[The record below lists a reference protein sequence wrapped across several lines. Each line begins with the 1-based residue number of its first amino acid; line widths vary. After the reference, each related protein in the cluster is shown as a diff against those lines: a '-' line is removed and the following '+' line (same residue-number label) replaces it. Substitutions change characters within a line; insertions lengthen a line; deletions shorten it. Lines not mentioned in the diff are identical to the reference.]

1 MVIAVPMPMA
11 MMADL
16 ARELF
21 HASLGLF
28 LGLADTSVALQV
40 SLFGR
45 FNVNFLSVLSHLSK
59 FFFLRQAVAI
69 YGDQAR
75 LGHCAIGILNFTRKT
90 AFIQS
95 ACRMYQSGVQPL
107 HEECIRV
114 VRSVLLNV
122 SNVGCGERC
131 AHCLVCAISSVHGA
145 CIIQC
150 VCGFGYKM
158 WLG

>member
-11 MMADL
+11 MMADS

-59 FFFLRQAVAI
+59 FFFFRQAVAI
-69 YGDQAR
+69 YGDQA
-75 LGHCAIGILNFTRKT
+75 T
-90 AFIQS
+90 
-95 ACRMYQSGVQPL
+95 VQ
-107 HEECIRV
+107 
-114 VRSVLLNV
+114 
-122 SNVGCGERC
+122 
-131 AHCLVCAISSVHGA
+131 
-145 CIIQC
+145 
-150 VCGFGYKM
+150 
-158 WLG
+158 

>member
-28 LGLADTSVALQV
+28 LGLADTWVALQV

-59 FFFLRQAVAI
+59 IFFLRHWQAVAI
-69 YGDQAR
+69 YGDQA
-75 LGHCAIGILNFTRKT
+75 T
-90 AFIQS
+90 
-95 ACRMYQSGVQPL
+95 VQ
-107 HEECIRV
+107 
-114 VRSVLLNV
+114 
-122 SNVGCGERC
+122 
-131 AHCLVCAISSVHGA
+131 
-145 CIIQC
+145 
-150 VCGFGYKM
+150 
-158 WLG
+158 